1 MVALFAVSLALQPVA
16 ADAVVELCKP
26 TLARKVDGEIAT
38 IDVSSRRMIGHRQII
53 EGAGA
58 AAVVGHR
65 KNPPLKTAGSSEP
78 GRSADG
84 AESSTCERLD
94 RFSGASDRVQRAA

>member
-16 ADAVVELCKP
+16 ADPVVELCKP

-53 EGAGA
+53 EGRLSAFAHMGPAPAGFA
-58 AAVVGHR
+58 RTHHVGRIEFTYRCEVSKNRVR
-65 KNPPLKTAGSSEP
+65 KARVNPLG
-78 GRSADG
+78 G
-84 AESSTCERLD
+84 
-94 RFSGASDRVQRAA
+94 